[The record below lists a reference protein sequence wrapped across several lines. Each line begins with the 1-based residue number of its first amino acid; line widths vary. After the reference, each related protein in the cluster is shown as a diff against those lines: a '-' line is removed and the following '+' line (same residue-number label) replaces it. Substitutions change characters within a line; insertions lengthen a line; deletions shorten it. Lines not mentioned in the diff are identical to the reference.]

1 VTRFFSA
8 LLGARQRDE
17 GTEKNGRFLI
27 LDISHEMV
35 AENCAAAQI
44 KK

>member
-1 VTRFFSA
+1 MTRFFSA

-27 LDISHEMV
+27 LDISHEKWSDRI
-35 AENCAAAQI
+35 ARQR
-44 KK
+44 K